1 MRFVF
6 AFLVALI
13 VGPGTLPAAQPKPV
27 HGLAMHGQVKYGPD
41 FTHFDYV
48 NPNAPKGGEVRL
60 HDLGTFD
67 SLNQFIVKGVPAAGL
82 ALLFDTLLT
91 PSADEPFT
99 VYGLIAQTI
108 EVPDDRSW
116 VIFTLRPEARFHDGK
131 PILAEDVVFTFE
143 TLRAKGAP
151 FYRLYYAGVDKAEVL
166 AERKLRFTFK
176 PGVNREL
183 PLIVGQMPVLSKA
196 SWQKRDFE
204 STTLEAPLGSG
215 PYRVEALEAGRYIT
229 YKRDPTYWA
238 QNLPVRKGINNFD
251 RLRYDYYRDSTV
263 ALEALKAGE
272 YDLRPENESKK
283 WATEYDFPAIAAGLV
298 KKESLPH
305 RRPTGMQAFVMNQRR
320 PLFQDRRVRQAL
332 AYGFDFEWSNK
343 NLFYGQYKR
352 NASYFSNSELA
363 ARGLPSAEEMGILE
377 RFRGRLPNDVFI
389 REYAPPATDG
399 SGNIRDNLRIGL
411 DLLKSAGWEIRD
423 RKLVEAKTG
432 KPFAF
437 EILLNSPAFE
447 RVALP
452 FAENLK
458 RLGIEASVRTVDT
471 AQYKNRT
478 DSFDFDI
485 VVDVWGTSESPGNE
499 QREYWG
505 SAAADMKGSRNS
517 PGIKDKAIDELID
530 LVIAAP
536 DREALVTRS
545 RALDRALLWGHYV
558 IPHWYIDYDRVAYW
572 DKFGRPEV
580 IPKQGY
586 QFNAWWVDKAKAE
599 AVTKRRQTL
608 KK

>member
-6 AFLVALI
+6 AIFLAL
-13 VGPGTLPAAQPKPV
+13 VLGEGTLQAAQPKPV

-67 SLNQFIVKGVPAAGL
+67 NLNQFIVKGVPAAGL

-108 EVPDDRSW
+108 EVPDDRAW

-196 SWQKRDFE
+196 YWQKRDFE

-229 YKRDPTYWA
+229 YKRDPAYWA

-305 RRPTGMQAFVMNQRR
+305 QRPTGMQAFVMNQRR

-389 REYAPPATDG
+389 REYAPPAT
-399 SGNIRDNLRIGL
+399 
-411 DLLKSAGWEIRD
+411 
-423 RKLVEAKTG
+423 
-432 KPFAF
+432 
-437 EILLNSPAFE
+437 
-447 RVALP
+447 
-452 FAENLK
+452 
-458 RLGIEASVRTVDT
+458 
-471 AQYKNRT
+471 
-478 DSFDFDI
+478 
-485 VVDVWGTSESPGNE
+485 
-499 QREYWG
+499 
-505 SAAADMKGSRNS
+505 
-517 PGIKDKAIDELID
+517 
-530 LVIAAP
+530 
-536 DREALVTRS
+536 
-545 RALDRALLWGHYV
+545 
-558 IPHWYIDYDRVAYW
+558 
-572 DKFGRPEV
+572 
-580 IPKQGY
+580 
-586 QFNAWWVDKAKAE
+586 
-599 AVTKRRQTL
+599 
-608 KK
+608 